1 MIIWLSILYMA
12 VSISLHRD
20 LLDSA
25 SKYRTHS
32 YNDEAE
38 NPVIHWGDSKPGWD
52 SASKVDT
59 GAWAQQ
65 FCSRVMQGAA
75 QLYPWLF

>member
-38 NPVIHWGDSKPGWD
+38 NPVIQH
-52 SASKVDT
+52 T
-59 GAWAQQ
+59 GVIATQAGTQPQKWTQELELNN
-65 FCSRVMQGAA
+65 FVVG
-75 QLYPWLF
+75 